1 MKLLYVALTSLA
13 LVACGGG
20 DLQDPVASV
29 GVPHA
34 VIKAGK
40 PTGAGAIAVHM
51 YQALYGKAPSYAMM
65 TDYTAQATSDAS
77 AFARNLS
84 AAFVSTSNAAL
95 GKLVLDNLGVTATTV
110 KAVNSKGESEYALLL
125 AAVEQ
130 IFDAY
135 PTMRGQVILN
145 MTNLLDGLEADATY
159 GGAAVAYNNQAAAN
173 STYATNSANTS
184 SAVVP
189 VTSSGG
195 GTAGSAIGSGLY
207 TAVRPADNIAF
218 LALLKTACTT
228 KTDIYGGTIYSK
240 CNHPDMAPFTSNL
253 TWNMYLGGLPWQTG
267 GTIITG
273 PSSIAPRAAKVA
285 SNQGMSGV
293 AVNDSCTVGIAEPM
307 IPIMLV
313 QTKGA
318 NYYAAGVSFTF
329 RGTDDDSI
337 SVMASGVVSEYTMT
351 NGQGGKIEVH
361 PNLALFDP
369 KSSGTEAVVGT
380 VVNGGW
386 TNYYMCN

>member
-1 MKLLYVALTSLA
+1 MKLLYVTLTSLA

-20 DLQDPVASV
+20 DPQDATLV
-29 GVPHA
+29 GAPHA
-34 VIKAGK
+34 VVKATK
-40 PTGAGAIAVHM
+40 PTGGAAIALHL
-51 YQALYGKAPSYAMM
+51 YQAFYGKAPGYALM
-65 TDYTAQATSDAS
+65 TDYTAQATSDAPTL
-77 AFARNLS
+77 AAKLATDFA
-84 AAFVSTSNAAL
+84 STSHAAL
-95 GKLVLDNLGVTATTV
+95 AKIVLDNLGVTATTV
-110 KAVNSKGESEYALLL
+110 KAVNSKGEGEFALLL

-130 IFDAY
+130 LFGAY

-145 MTNLLDGLEADATY
+145 MTNLLEPLEADATY
-159 GGAAVAYNNQAAAN
+159 GAAAVAYNNQAAAN

-184 SAVVP
+184 PAVVP

-207 TAVRPADNIAF
+207 TAVLPADNIAF

-240 CNHPDMAPFTSNL
+240 CNHPAMAPFTSNL
-253 TWNMYLGGLPWQTG
+253 TWNMYLGGLPNKG
-267 GTIITG
+267 AGITSG
-273 PSSIAPRAAKVA
+273 PSSYTPGISKVT
-285 SNQGMSGV
+285 SNQGMTGV
-293 AVNDSCTVGIAEPM
+293 AVNDSCTVGIGEPM

-337 SVMASGVVSEYTMT
+337 MVISSGVVSEYTMT

-369 KSSGTEAVVGT
+369 KSSGAEAVVGT
-380 VVNGGW
+380 VVNGSW